1 MRIVTSSRLEVI
13 LDQKWRQMLM
23 PGKHRVSRVWSHGF
37 NAVLSSVVFLGILV
51 FVILIAERHSWR
63 LDLTESGQFTLSQQS
78 RKILASIQEPVTIK
92 AFFATAEQERSG
104 VKDLLE
110 SYHYH
115 NQQVSFE
122 FLDPDRQPELA
133 RRYEIRSYG
142 TLVLEGYQKTL
153 PIQRADEES
162 ISNALL
168 KLKRQQEKKVY
179 FLIGHGER
187 DIKDTSKNGYSS
199 LVSALEKE
207 NYQVDAVNLLQSTG
221 VPEDA
226 AEVII
231 AGPRKPLL
239 AAEIES
245 LKQYLHKG
253 GKLFVL
259 LDPYQDG
266 GLKDFLQS
274 YGLQLYDDI
283 VIDKLSRVF
292 GGSFLMPVVTQYGVH
307 KITEAFNIATFYPEA
322 RSIRPTS
329 DAPEGVHREILAST
343 SQEAWSEMDQD
354 MLKKGQAGF
363 DEKVDLPGPVPL
375 TVLAEIE
382 TADLLNATRDAK
394 ADAEPTP
401 QPQDVDVGSA
411 RQKAYLVVRGNSGF
425 ADNTHFGLSGN
436 GDLFLNVANF
446 LAEEETLITIE
457 PREKKGQPLILT
469 QNQARLLFWVSLVLV
484 PFMILLAGFTVY
496 RARRSQR

>member
-1 MRIVTSSRLEVI
+1 
-13 LDQKWRQMLM
+13 MLM
-23 PGKHRVSRVWSHGF
+23 PGKNRVSRVWSHGF
-37 NAVLSSVVFLGILV
+37 NTVISSVVFLGILV
-51 FVILIAERHSWR
+51 FVILIADRHPWR

-78 RKILASIQEPVTIK
+78 RKILDSIKEPVTIK

-104 VKDLLE
+104 AKDLLE

-115 NQQVSFE
+115 NPQVSFE

-142 TLVLEGYQKTL
+142 TLVLEGYQKKL

-168 KLKRQQEKKVY
+168 KLKRQQEKKIY
-179 FLIGHGER
+179 FLIGHGEH
-187 DIKDTSKNGYSS
+187 DVKDTSKNGYSS
-199 LVSALEKE
+199 LVSTLEKE
-207 NYQVDAVNLLQSTG
+207 NYQVDALNLLQSTQ

-239 AAEIES
+239 ANEIAS
-245 LKQYLHKG
+245 LKQYLQKG
-253 GKLFVL
+253 GKLFVM
-259 LDPYQDG
+259 LDPYQDA
-266 GLKDFLQS
+266 GLKDFLHG
-274 YGLQLYDDI
+274 YGLELHDDI

-292 GGSFLMPVVTQYGVH
+292 GGSFLMPVVTQYGLH
-307 KITEAFNIATFYPEA
+307 KITEGFNIATFYPEA

-329 DAPEGVHREILAST
+329 EAPEGVHLEILAST
-343 SQEAWSEMDQD
+343 SQEAWSEMDQE

-363 DEKVDLPGPVPL
+363 DENVDLPGPVPL

-382 TADLLNATRDAK
+382 NVDPLKANPDAK
-394 ADAEPTP
+394 AGAQPAA
-401 QPQDVDVGSA
+401 QPQNAGDESA
-411 RQKAYLVVRGNSGF
+411 GQKATLVVCGNSGF

-446 LAEEETLITIE
+446 LAEEEALITIE

-469 QNQARLLFWVSLVLV
+469 QNQARLLFWISLVLV

-496 RARRSQR
+496 RVRRSQR